1 MKMNCET
8 HMVPHRAGESGQ
20 ATLELAAILVGII
33 AMAVGFLFVAGLS
46 LSDNRTLLEAKKSAE
61 WNARNGGN
69 IRESAGELTGWV
81 YGETTIG
88 RENIVVPFSSRDRSG
103 NTLDSQLKTAGDA
116 FQSASSSEPDARYPY
131 DYRWISPRTF
141 DSGFG
146 ADFVSSLSNGYNAAK
161 LVRGSGS
168 TENSPVFSFDE
179 SGLLEG
185 GRYIDN
191 TRTRAR
197 TRAAMRDT
205 FHQWFGIRIRQN
217 QLTDSPAN
225 QVYMPSG
232 NHED

>member
-1 MKMNCET
+1 ME
-8 HMVPHRAGESGQ
+8 
-20 ATLELAAILVGII
+20 
-33 AMAVGFLFVAGLS
+33 
-46 LSDNRTLLEAKKSAE
+46 
-61 WNARNGGN
+61 
-69 IRESAGELTGWV
+69 
-81 YGETTIG
+81 
-88 RENIVVPFSSRDRSG
+88 
-103 NTLDSQLKTAGDA
+103 
-116 FQSASSSEPDARYPY
+116 RYPY

-146 ADFVSSLSNGYNAAK
+146 ADFVSGLSNGYNAAK

>member
-1 MKMNCET
+1 MEREERRQCPGIRQRT
-8 HMVPHRAGESGQ
+8 HRLGLRRNHHRAGKHRR
-20 ATLELAAILVGII
+20 AVLV
-33 AMAVGFLFVAGLS
+33 A
-46 LSDNRTLLEAKKSAE
+46 
-61 WNARNGGN
+61 
-69 IRESAGELTGWV
+69 
-81 YGETTIG
+81 
-88 RENIVVPFSSRDRSG
+88 DRSG

-116 FQSASSSEPDARYPY
+116 FQSASSSEPDVRYPY

-146 ADFVSSLSNGYNAAK
+146 ADFVSGLSNGYNAAK

>member
-1 MKMNCET
+1 M
-8 HMVPHRAGESGQ
+8 S
-20 ATLELAAILVGII
+20 LAVFDFGFTGIHGPLVISPCGNNFQIRSK
-33 AMAVGFLFVAGLS
+33 GF
-46 LSDNRTLLEAKKSAE
+46 
-61 WNARNGGN
+61 
-69 IRESAGELTGWV
+69 
-81 YGETTIG
+81 
-88 RENIVVPFSSRDRSG
+88 
-103 NTLDSQLKTAGDA
+103 DSQLKTAGDA
-116 FQSASSSEPDARYPY
+116 FQSASSSEPDVRYPY

-146 ADFVSSLSNGYNAAK
+146 ADFVSGLSNGYNAAK

>member
-1 MKMNCET
+1 M
-8 HMVPHRAGESGQ
+8 
-20 ATLELAAILVGII
+20 
-33 AMAVGFLFVAGLS
+33 
-46 LSDNRTLLEAKKSAE
+46 
-61 WNARNGGN
+61 
-69 IRESAGELTGWV
+69 
-81 YGETTIG
+81 
-88 RENIVVPFSSRDRSG
+88 SG
-103 NTLDSQLKTAGDA
+103 NPPENSPAGFTAKPPSGGKTSSCRSRRGTGAATRLIPSSKTAGDA

-146 ADFVSSLSNGYNAAK
+146 ADFVSGLSNGYNAAK

>member
-1 MKMNCET
+1 MSGNPPENS
-8 HMVPHRAGESGQ
+8 PAGFTAKPPSGGK
-20 ATLELAAILVGII
+20 T
-33 AMAVGFLFVAGLS
+33 
-46 LSDNRTLLEAKKSAE
+46 
-61 WNARNGGN
+61 
-69 IRESAGELTGWV
+69 
-81 YGETTIG
+81 
-88 RENIVVPFSSRDRSG
+88 SSCRSRRGTRSG

-141 DSGFG
+141 DTGFG
-146 ADFVSSLSNGYNAAK
+146 ADFVSGLSNGYNAAK

>member
-1 MKMNCET
+1 M
-8 HMVPHRAGESGQ
+8 
-20 ATLELAAILVGII
+20 
-33 AMAVGFLFVAGLS
+33 
-46 LSDNRTLLEAKKSAE
+46 
-61 WNARNGGN
+61 
-69 IRESAGELTGWV
+69 
-81 YGETTIG
+81 
-88 RENIVVPFSSRDRSG
+88 
-103 NTLDSQLKTAGDA
+103 
-116 FQSASSSEPDARYPY
+116 
-131 DYRWISPRTF
+131 
-141 DSGFG
+141 
-146 ADFVSSLSNGYNAAK
+146 SNGYNAAK

>member
-1 MKMNCET
+1 M
-8 HMVPHRAGESGQ
+8 
-20 ATLELAAILVGII
+20 
-33 AMAVGFLFVAGLS
+33 
-46 LSDNRTLLEAKKSAE
+46 
-61 WNARNGGN
+61 
-69 IRESAGELTGWV
+69 
-81 YGETTIG
+81 
-88 RENIVVPFSSRDRSG
+88 PFSSRDRSG

-116 FQSASSSEPDARYPY
+116 FQSASSSEPDVRYPY

-146 ADFVSSLSNGYNAAK
+146 ADFVSGLSNGYNAAK